1 MAKIKPFKAIR
12 PSREKVS
19 LVASRS
25 YITYSKQSL
34 EDKLTNNPYTFLH
47 IINPDFNAN
56 IQLSGI
62 DKFKLIKAKFNSF
75 IEQGIFKK
83 DQQEHFYI
91 YQKIKDDGNE
101 FIGIIGAASVEDY
114 KNKTI
119 KIHEQTIKKR
129 ERLFRDYLSVIG
141 FNAEPVLLAYPNH
154 PVIDKILQN
163 ITLQRPEYEYTTTDR
178 DTHRLWL
185 VKNDTDV
192 EDIIKSFEE
201 VKRIYIADGHHRFA
215 SSTLLYDK
223 HKSHSNKAHCMS
235 YLIGENQI
243 RFLNFNRLVKDL
255 NHLKPHE
262 FISEVRKRYKVEPV
276 KSSYQPTKQNEI
288 SMYCDG
294 QWYSLILKDNHI
306 NKTDCVEKLDP
317 AILNNTILTPILNI
331 TNLRT
336 DKRIAFVEGS
346 VSLQSI
352 QEKIDENEFA
362 VAFILKPIN
371 FKQVMAVA
379 DENKTMPPK
388 STFIQPKLRSGML
401 IYDLEN

>member
-47 IINPDFNAN
+47 IINPDFNDN

-129 ERLFRDYLSVIG
+129 ERLLG
-141 FNAEPVLLAYPNH
+141 
-154 PVIDKILQN
+154 
-163 ITLQRPEYEYTTTDR
+163 
-178 DTHRLWL
+178 
-185 VKNDTDV
+185 
-192 EDIIKSFEE
+192 
-201 VKRIYIADGHHRFA
+201 
-215 SSTLLYDK
+215 
-223 HKSHSNKAHCMS
+223 
-235 YLIGENQI
+235 
-243 RFLNFNRLVKDL
+243 
-255 NHLKPHE
+255 
-262 FISEVRKRYKVEPV
+262 
-276 KSSYQPTKQNEI
+276 
-288 SMYCDG
+288 
-294 QWYSLILKDNHI
+294 
-306 NKTDCVEKLDP
+306 
-317 AILNNTILTPILNI
+317 
-331 TNLRT
+331 
-336 DKRIAFVEGS
+336 
-346 VSLQSI
+346 
-352 QEKIDENEFA
+352 
-362 VAFILKPIN
+362 
-371 FKQVMAVA
+371 
-379 DENKTMPPK
+379 
-388 STFIQPKLRSGML
+388 
-401 IYDLEN
+401 